1 MKFYDATDQILGRLS
16 SVIAKDLLN
25 GEKVMV
31 VNCEKA
37 VMSGNPRFTVSTYLE
52 RISRG
57 DIKHGPFFPKTPDRI
72 FRRAVRGM
80 LPRKKAKGR
89 VAFKNLKAFIGIPEE
104 FKNKSFDKIKA
115 KDASMLKT
123 KYITLGEISAAIG
136 ARKRW

>member
-31 VNCEKA
+31 VNCEKS

-89 VAFKNLKAFIGIPEE
+89 AAFKNLKAFIGLPEE

-136 ARKRW
+136 AKKRW

>member
-1 MKFYDATDQILGRLS
+1 MYKHKKILCIIPARGGSKGLPWKN
-16 SVIAKDLLN
+16 IKKLFGEPLITYTIEHAKRS
-25 GEKVMV
+25 K
-31 VNCEKA
+31 
-37 VMSGNPRFTVSTYLE
+37 YLD

-89 VAFKNLKAFIGIPEE
+89 VAFKNLKAFIGLPEE
-104 FKNKSFDKIKA
+104 FKNKNFEKIKA
-115 KDASMLKT
+115 KDASSLKT
-123 KYITLGEISAAIG
+123 KYITLGEISTAIG

>member
-1 MKFYDATDQILGRLS
+1 MKFYDANNQILGRIS

-25 GEKVMV
+25 GEKVIV
-31 VNCEKA
+31 VNCEKV
-37 VMSGNPRFTVSTYLE
+37 VMSGNPRFVLSKYLD

-89 VAFKNLKAFIGIPEE
+89 IAFKNLKAFIGLPEE
-104 FKNKSFDKIKA
+104 FKGKNFEKIKT
-115 KDASMLKT
+115 KDAGSLKT
-123 KYITLGEISAAIG
+123 KYVTLGEISTAIG

>member
-37 VMSGNPRFTVSTYLE
+37 VMSGNPRFTVSKYLE

-89 VAFKNLKAFIGIPEE
+89 DAFKNLKAFIGMPEE

-115 KDASMLKT
+115 KDANTLKT

-136 ARKRW
+136 AKKRW